1 MHRTA
6 AAVAPRIRIRA
17 RALLLSVALPMALA
31 AGCSRDKSTTSEGD
45 IVGNWQP
52 QASGVANIPVAE
64 IRSAVDQRLAAE
76 PPAPVN
82 ADQWGHVKSL
92 YKQFPQ
98 GPLWFSQEG
107 LDKTRV
113 GALLKAL
120 AAADSDAMGVNDYP
134 LPALQQA
141 VAAVEEN
148 KQPSAQQVAEADVLM
163 SSLYVSLGED
173 LLTGQVDP
181 RKVSQAWH
189 IDSEDEQVDSALVRS
204 LRADPLDQAFARMR
218 PQDEEYGR
226 LRQALMQYRAD
237 AANGWPQVPAGPPLK
252 VGDSDSPARLQ
263 ALRARLAAEG
273 LLADSGAPAASAAP
287 ATAAGT
293 SPRPAARARAG
304 AGIYDQA
311 LAKGVEAFQSL
322 HGIPVDGTLGEETV
336 TSMNTPVSYR
346 LGQIAANLERHR
358 WLPRALGQRYVYVNV
373 PAFMLTAYDSGRKA
387 LEMKVIVGQEY
398 EDKATP
404 VFSDSM
410 ETVVFRPYWNVTP
423 NIQAKELEPKIAAN
437 PGYMAEHNYEWY
449 NDGGTRRIRQRPGGE
464 NSLGLVK
471 FLFPN
476 DFNIYLHDTP
486 SRELFDKDVRA
497 FSHGCI
503 RVQQP
508 AQLASWVLG
517 WDTDRVEQAM
527 QGGGDNRSVRVPQK
541 LPVYIVYSTAY
552 VKDGRL
558 AFGNDLYRRDD
569 DLIREMQ
576 SWATP
581 DPAHVQ
587 ALQALMKLAA
597 D

>member
-1 MHRTA
+1 MHRNPA
-6 AAVAPRIRIRA
+6 AATSRA
-17 RALLLSVALPMALA
+17 RALALLLTFVLPMALA
-31 AGCSRDKSTTSEGD
+31 AGCSREKSSTSDGD

-52 QASGVANIPVAE
+52 QSSGVANIPVAA

-76 PPAPVN
+76 PPTPVN
-82 ADQWGHVKSL
+82 AVQWRHVKSL

-98 GPLWFSQEG
+98 GPLWFTSDG
-107 LDKTRV
+107 LDKRRV

-141 VAAVEEN
+141 VAGVQDTQ
-148 KQPSAQQVAEADVLM
+148 QPTAQQVAEADVLM
-163 SSLYVSLGED
+163 SSLYVSLGRD

-181 RKVSQAWH
+181 KKVSQAWH
-189 IDSEDEQVDSALVRS
+189 IDPKDEQVDSALVRS
-204 LRADPLDQAFARMR
+204 LRADPLEQAFARMR

-226 LRQALMQYRAD
+226 LREALMQYRA
-237 AANGWPQVPAGPPLK
+237 AASNGWPQVPEGRPLK
-252 VGDSDSPARLQ
+252 VGDSDSPVRLQ

-273 LLADSGAPAASAAP
+273 LLADSGDVGASSPAPAPAAGANA
-287 ATAAGT
+287 
-293 SPRPAARARAG
+293 RPAASTRTG
-304 AGIYDQA
+304 PGVYDQT
-311 LAKGVEAFQSL
+311 LAKGVELFQSL

-336 TSMNTPVSYR
+336 KSMNTPVSYR

-358 WLPRALGQRYVYVNV
+358 WLPRNLGQRYVYVNV
-373 PAFMLTAYDSGRKA
+373 PAFMLTAYDSGKKA

-398 EDKATP
+398 EDRATP

-423 NIQAKELEPKIAAN
+423 DIQAKELEPKIAAD
-437 PGYMAEHNYEWY
+437 PGYMAKHNYEWY

-508 AQLASWVLG
+508 AQLAAWVLG
-517 WDTDRVEQAM
+517 WDVDRVEQAM
-527 QGGGDNRSVRVPQK
+527 QRGSDNTSVRLPKK

-552 VKDGRL
+552 VKDGRI

-576 SWATP
+576 AWATP

-587 ALQALMKLAA
+587 ALQALMKIAA

>member
-1 MHRTA
+1 
-6 AAVAPRIRIRA
+6 
-17 RALLLSVALPMALA
+17 
-31 AGCSRDKSTTSEGD
+31 
-45 IVGNWQP
+45 
-52 QASGVANIPVAE
+52 
-64 IRSAVDQRLAAE
+64 
-76 PPAPVN
+76 
-82 ADQWGHVKSL
+82 
-92 YKQFPQ
+92 
-98 GPLWFSQEG
+98 
-107 LDKTRV
+107 
-113 GALLKAL
+113 
-120 AAADSDAMGVNDYP
+120 
-134 LPALQQA
+134 
-141 VAAVEEN
+141 
-148 KQPSAQQVAEADVLM
+148 
-163 SSLYVSLGED
+163 
-173 LLTGQVDP
+173 
-181 RKVSQAWH
+181 
-189 IDSEDEQVDSALVRS
+189 
-204 LRADPLDQAFARMR
+204 
-218 PQDEEYGR
+218 QDEEYGR
-226 LRQALMQYRAD
+226 LREALMQYRA
-237 AANGWPQVPAGPPLK
+237 AASNGWPQVPEGKPLK
-252 VGDSDSPARLQ
+252 VGDTDSPARLQ

-273 LLADSGAPAASAAP
+273 LLADSGAAPASASPAP
-287 ATAAGT
+287 ANGAGAT
-293 SPRPAARARAG
+293 PRTPARAG
-304 AGIYDQA
+304 GATYDQA
-311 LAKGVEAFQSL
+311 LAKGVEAFQTL

-336 TSMNTPVSYR
+336 KSMNTPVSYR

-358 WLPRALGQRYVYVNV
+358 WLPRNLGRRYIYVNV
-373 PAFMLTAYDSGRKA
+373 PAFMLTAYDAGKKA

-423 NIQAKELEPKIAAN
+423 DIQSKELEPKIAAN

-486 SRELFDKDVRA
+486 SRELFEKDVRA

-517 WDTDRVEQAM
+517 WDQGKVESAM
-527 QGGGDNRSVRVPQK
+527 QGGGDNKSVRLPKK
-541 LPVYIVYSTAY
+541 LPVYIVYATAY

-581 DPAHVQ
+581 DPGHVQ
-587 ALQALMKLAA
+587 ALQALMKIVG

>member
-1 MHRTA
+1 MHRTPA
-6 AAVAPRIRIRA
+6 AAPA
-17 RALLLSVALPMALA
+17 RTRVLALLLTLALPMALA
-31 AGCSRDKSTTSEGD
+31 AGCSREKSSTSDGD

-52 QASGVANIPVAE
+52 QSSGVANIPVAE
-64 IRSAVDQRLAAE
+64 IRSAVDQRLAGE
-76 PPAPVN
+76 PPAPVEE
-82 ADQWGHVKSL
+82 DQWRHVKSL

-98 GPLWFSQEG
+98 GPLWFSKDG
-107 LDKTRV
+107 LDKPRV

-120 AAADSDAMGVNDYP
+120 APAHSDAMGVNDYP

-141 VAAVEEN
+141 VAAVEDN
-148 KQPSAQQVAEADVLM
+148 KQPTAQQVAEADVLM

-181 RKVSQAWH
+181 KKVSQAWH
-189 IDSEDEQVDSALVRS
+189 IDPEDEHVDSALVRS
-204 LRADPLDQAFARMR
+204 LRADPLEQAFARMR
-218 PQDEEYGR
+218 PQDAEYGQ
-226 LRQALMQYRAD
+226 LREALVKYRAA
-237 AANGWPQVPAGPPLK
+237 AANGGGWPQVPEGRPLK
-252 VGDSDSPARLQ
+252 VGESDSPARLQ

-273 LLADSGAPAASAAP
+273 LLADSGTAASPAPAN
-287 ATAAGT
+287 AAGAK
-293 SPRPAARARAG
+293 PAAGARGG
-304 AGIYDQA
+304 AGTYDQA

-322 HGIPVDGTLGEETV
+322 LGIPVGGVLGEESV
-336 TSMNTPVSYR
+336 KSMNTPVAYR

-358 WLPRALGQRYVYVNV
+358 WLPRTLGSRYIYVNV
-373 PAFMLTAYDSGRKA
+373 PAFMLTAYDGGQKA

-423 NIQAKELEPKIAAN
+423 DIQAKELEPKIASN

-517 WDTDRVEQAM
+517 WDQGKVESAM
-527 QGGGDNRSVRVPQK
+527 QGGGDNKSVRVPKK
-541 LPVYIVYSTAY
+541 LPVYIVYATAY

-581 DPAHVQ
+581 DPTHVQ
-587 ALQALMKLAA
+587 ALQSLMRLVG